1 MATSVLIVGAGPTGL
16 TLALALLKNG
26 VPVRIIDKMPEPR
39 VGQKGNGLQPRTLEV
54 FNCLGVLDDVLTG
67 SGTFKPVRVYKM
79 PGGVEVAKEIHP
91 TTLKDPLPDK
101 PWPNARSMGQDRLE
115 AILARHL
122 EAKGCPVE
130 RGVELQSFAQDN
142 DKVSVQLKKADA
154 SVEYV
159 DVEILVGC
167 DGAHSAVRKGLGLS
181 FLGETMEEDWMIV
194 GDIYVKGLSSGYWHV
209 WGGPGGAPGGVSGHD
224 ALFFNLRTA
233 DDPGLFAVVVGG
245 PKARERSLDPREKP
259 LDTRDGLVEA
269 FYKTTGRTDIEFGEL
284 KHASWWRPNIRM
296 VDKFSEGRVFI
307 AGDAAHTHSPAGG
320 QGLNSSVQDGFNL
333 AWKIALVHKELAPP
347 TLLTTYT
354 AERLPVI
361 TTMLQ
366 KTTALFSK
374 TLALF
379 KQGAGTAAD
388 DAEKEWQRT
397 RSEMEQF
404 GVNYRGS
411 GIVLDER
418 NPLADAVPS
427 AYGSGDGVLRA
438 GDRAPSAPVS
448 CAGDAWVQKL
458 FDVFGC
464 EKHTILVFT
473 SKAEVARAVV
483 DAVNSLPEG
492 VADVVVVAPEGQVLG
507 VAGAKFL
514 QDVDGQ
520 AASIYQVDHEPA
532 IVVVRPDGVIGAI
545 VLEAGGIGRYFAEIL
560 A

>member
-1 MATSVLIVGAGPTGL
+1 MATSVLIAGAGPTGL

-26 VPVRIIDKMPEPR
+26 VTVRIIDKMPEPR

-54 FNCLGVLDDVLTG
+54 FNFLGVLDDVIAG

-122 EAKGCPVE
+122 EAQSCPVE
-130 RGVELQSFAQDN
+130 RGVELHSFTQSD
-142 DKVSVQLKKADA
+142 DKVSVQLKKADG
-154 SVEYV
+154 SVEHV

-209 WGGPGGAPGGVSGHD
+209 WGGPGGAPGGVSGQD
-224 ALFFNLRTA
+224 GLFFNLRTT

-245 PKARERSLDPREKP
+245 PEARERSLDPLEKP

-296 VDKFSEGRVFI
+296 VDKFSEGRVFV

-333 AWKIALVHKELAPP
+333 AWKIALVHKKLAPP

-379 KQGAGTAAD
+379 KHGAGAAAD

-411 GIVLDER
+411 GIALDER
-418 NPLADAVPS
+418 NPLADAMPS
-427 AYGSGDGVLRA
+427 AYGPGDGVLRA
-438 GDRAPSAPVS
+438 GDRAPSAPVK
-448 CAGDAWVQKL
+448 CASDVGMQKL
-458 FDVFGC
+458 FDVLGC

-473 SKAEVARAVV
+473 SKEETVQTVV
-483 DAVNSLPEG
+483 DAVKSLPEG
-492 VADVVVVAPEGQVLG
+492 VADVIVVAPEGQDVG
-507 VAGAKFL
+507 DVCAKIL

-520 AASIYQVDHEPA
+520 AAGIYQVDHEPT
-532 IVVVRPDGVIGAI
+532 IVVIRPDGVIGAI
-545 VLEAGGIGRYFAEIL
+545 VLEAKGIGRYFANIL

>member
-1 MATSVLIVGAGPTGL
+1 MATSVLIAGAGPTGL
-16 TLALALLKNG
+16 TLALALLENG

-54 FNCLGVLDDVLTG
+54 FNFLGVLDDVLAG

-130 RGVELQSFAQDN
+130 RGVELQSFTQSDDN
-142 DKVSVQLKKADA
+142 VSVQLKKADG
-154 SVEYV
+154 SIEPL

-194 GDIYVKGLSSGYWHV
+194 GDVYVKGLSSDYWHV
-209 WGGPGGAPGGVSGHD
+209 WGGPGGASGGNPGDG
-224 ALFFNLRTA
+224 LFFNLRTA

-245 PKARERSLDPREKP
+245 PKASERSMDPSQKP

-296 VDKFSEGRVFI
+296 VDKFSEGRIFI

-333 AWKIALVHKELAPP
+333 AWKIALVHKKLAPP

-354 AERLPVI
+354 FERLPVI

-379 KQGAGTAAD
+379 KQGAGAAAD

-411 GIVLDER
+411 DIVLDER

-427 AYGSGDGVLRA
+427 AYGAGDGVLRA
-438 GDRAPSAPVS
+438 GDRAPSAPVWDAS
-448 CAGDAWVQKL
+448 DAGVQKL
-458 FDVFGC
+458 FDVLGC
-464 EKHTILVFT
+464 TNHTIVVFT
-473 SKAEVARAVV
+473 AKEGTAQTVV
-483 DAVNSLPEG
+483 DAVKSLPEG
-492 VADVVVVAPEGQVLG
+492 VTDVVVVTLEGQVLED
-507 VAGAKFL
+507 VDARIL
-514 QDVDGQ
+514 QDVDGH
-520 AASIYQVDHEPA
+520 AVGIYQVYHEPT
-532 IVVVRPDGVIGAI
+532 IVIVRPDGVIGAI
-545 VLEAGGIGRYFAEIL
+545 VLEAGGIGRYFAKVL

>member
-1 MATSVLIVGAGPTGL
+1 SLTLQVGAGPTGL

-54 FNCLGVLDDVLTG
+54 FNLLGVLDDVLAS

-79 PGGVEVAKEIHP
+79 PGGVEVAKEIIP

-122 EAKGCPVE
+122 EAHGCFIE
-130 RGVELQSFAQDN
+130 RGVELQSFTQSD
-142 DKVSVQLKKADA
+142 DMVSVQLKKADG
-154 SVEYV
+154 SVEPV

-181 FLGETMEEDWMIV
+181 FLGETMDEDWMIV
-194 GDIYVKGLSSGYWHV
+194 GDVYVKGLSSDYWHMTNL
-209 WGGPGGAPGGVSGHD
+209 PGRR
-224 ALFFNLRTA
+224 FFNLRTA
-233 DDPGLFAVVVGG
+233 DDPGLFAVVAGG
-245 PKARERSLDPREKP
+245 PKAREQP
-259 LDTRDGLVEA
+259 LDTRNGLVEA
-269 FYKTTGRTDIEFGEL
+269 FYATTGRTDIEFGVL

-296 VDKFSEGRVFI
+296 VNKFSEGRIFI
-307 AGDAAHTHSPAGG
+307 AGGEPRLHVPAGG

-333 AWKIALVHKELAPP
+333 AWKIALVHKKLAAP
-347 TLLTTYT
+347 TLLATYT

-361 TTMLQ
+361 ATMLQ

-379 KQGAGTAAD
+379 KQGAGAAAD
-388 DAEKEWQRT
+388 DAEREWKRT
-397 RSEMEQF
+397 RSEMEQL

-411 GIVLDER
+411 DIVLDER

-438 GDRAPSAPVS
+438 GDRAPSAPLR
-448 CAGDAWVQKL
+448 CAADAGVQKL
-458 FDVFGC
+458 FDVLGC
-464 EKHTILVFT
+464 EKDTVLVFT
-473 SKAEVARAVV
+473 AKGGTAQAVV
-483 DAVNSLPEG
+483 DAAKSLPKGAAE
-492 VADVVVVAPEGQVLG
+492 VVVITPEGQVFE
-507 VAGAKFL
+507 AIDAKVL

-520 AASIYQVDHEPA
+520 ASSIYQVDHEPT

-545 VLEAGGIGRYFAEIL
+545 VLETGGIGRYFVKIL

>member
-1 MATSVLIVGAGPTGL
+1 MATSVLIAGAGPTGL

-26 VPVRIIDKMPEPR
+26 IPVRIIDKMPEPR

-54 FNCLGVLDDVLTG
+54 FNFLGVLDDVLAG

-115 AILARHL
+115 AILARRL
-122 EAKGCPVE
+122 AEQGCPVE
-130 RGVELQSFAQDN
+130 RGVELQRFARDD
-142 DKVSVQLKKADA
+142 DKVSVRLKKADG
-154 SVEYV
+154 SVEHV

-167 DGAHSAVRKGLGLS
+167 DGAHSAVRKGLRLS

-209 WGGPGGAPGGVSGHD
+209 WGGPGGAPGSPSGD
-224 ALFFNLRTA
+224 GLFFNLRTA
-233 DDPGLFAVVVGG
+233 DDPGLFAIVVGG

-269 FYKTTGRTDIEFGEL
+269 FYKTTGRTDIEFGAL

-296 VDKFSEGRVFI
+296 VDNFSEGRVFI

-333 AWKIALVHKELAPP
+333 AWKIALVHKKLSPP
-347 TLLTTYT
+347 TLLATYT
-354 AERLPVI
+354 SERLPVI
-361 TTMLQ
+361 AAMLQ

-379 KQGAGTAAD
+379 KQGAGAAAD

-411 GIVLDER
+411 EIVLDER

-427 AYGSGDGVLRA
+427 AYGSGDAVLRA
-438 GDRAPSAPVS
+438 GDRAPSASVR
-448 CAGDAWVQKL
+448 CASDAGTQKL
-458 FDVFGC
+458 FDVLGC

-473 SKAEVARAVV
+473 AKEGAVQAVIDAAKLLPKGVAEVI
-483 DAVNSLPEG
+483 
-492 VADVVVVAPEGQVLG
+492 VVAPEGQFV
-507 VAGAKFL
+507 GAVDAKIL
-514 QDVDGQ
+514 WDVDEK
-520 AASIYQVDHEPA
+520 AASIYQVDHEQT

-545 VLEAGGIGRYFAEIL
+545 VVDAEGIGRYFAKIL
-560 A
+560 E

>member
-1 MATSVLIVGAGPTGL
+1 MHLSCSSIPSQAGAGPTGL

-26 VPVRIIDKMPEPR
+26 VTVRIIDKMPEPR

-54 FNCLGVLDDVLTG
+54 FNSFGVLDDVLAG

-79 PGGVEVAKEIHP
+79 PGGVEVAKEIIP

-115 AILARHL
+115 AILARRL
-122 EAKGCPVE
+122 AEQGRPVE
-130 RGVELQSFAQDN
+130 HGVELQSFAQDD
-142 DKVSVQLKKADA
+142 DKVSVQLKKADG
-154 SVEYV
+154 SVEHV

-181 FLGETMEEDWMIV
+181 FLGETMEEDWMIA
-194 GDIYVKGLSSGYWHV
+194 GDIYVKGLSSGYWHEHQLTEY
-209 WGGPGGAPGGVSGHD
+209 S
-224 ALFFNLRTA
+224 FFNLRTA
-233 DDPGLFAVVVGG
+233 DDPGLFAIVVGG

-307 AGDAAHTHSPAGG
+307 AGGEHAAHTHSPAGG

-333 AWKIALVHKELAPP
+333 AWKIALVHKKLAPP
-347 TLLTTYT
+347 TLLATYT
-354 AERLPVI
+354 SERLPVI
-361 TTMLQ
+361 AAMLQ

-379 KQGAGTAAD
+379 KQGAGAAAD

-411 GIVLDER
+411 EIVLDER

-438 GDRAPSAPVS
+438 GDRAPSAPVR
-448 CAGDAWVQKL
+448 CASDAGTQKL
-458 FDVFGC
+458 FDVLGC
-464 EKHTILVFT
+464 EKHTVLVFT
-473 SKAEVARAVV
+473 EKEGAVQAVIDAAKLLPKGVAEVI
-483 DAVNSLPEG
+483 
-492 VADVVVVAPEGQVLG
+492 VVAPEGQFV
-507 VAGAKFL
+507 GAVDAKIL
-514 QDVDGQ
+514 WDVDEK
-520 AASIYQVDHEPA
+520 AASIYQVDHEQT

-545 VLEAGGIGRYFAEIL
+545 VLDAEGIARYFAKTLE
-560 A
+560 

>member
-1 MATSVLIVGAGPTGL
+1 MATSVLIAGAGPTGL

-54 FNCLGVLDDVLTG
+54 FDYLGVLEDVLAV

-91 TTLKDPLPDK
+91 TTLKAPLPDK

-122 EAKGCPVE
+122 EAQGCPVE
-130 RGVELQSFAQDN
+130 RGVELQSFTQDN
-142 DKVSVQLKKADA
+142 DKVSVQLRKVDG
-154 SVEYV
+154 SIEHL

-224 ALFFNLRTA
+224 GLFFNLRTA
-233 DDPGLFAVVVGG
+233 DDPGLFAIVVGG
-245 PKARERSLDPREKP
+245 PTAREKP

-269 FYKTTGRTDIEFGEL
+269 FYKTTGRANIEFGEL
-284 KHASWWRPNIRM
+284 KHASWWRPSIRM
-296 VDKFSEGRVFI
+296 VDTFSEGRVFI

-333 AWKIALVHKELAPP
+333 AWKIALVHKKLAPL
-347 TLLTTYT
+347 TLLATYT

-379 KQGAGTAAD
+379 KQGAGAAAD

-411 GIVLDER
+411 EIVLDER

-427 AYGSGDGVLRA
+427 AYGSGEGVLRA
-438 GDRAPSAPVS
+438 GDGAPSAPVR
-448 CAGDAWVQKL
+448 CASDVGVQEL
-458 FDVFGC
+458 FDVLGC
-464 EKHTILVFT
+464 EKHTILVFA
-473 SKAEVARAVV
+473 SKADAVQAVV
-483 DAVNSLPEG
+483 DATKSLPEG
-492 VADVVVVAPEGQVLG
+492 VAEVVVVAPEGQVFGG
-507 VAGAKFL
+507 VGAKIL

-520 AASIYQVDHEPA
+520 AAGIYQVHHEPT
-532 IVVVRPDGVIGAI
+532 IVVIRPDGVIGAM
-545 VLEAGGIGRYFAEIL
+545 VLEAGGIGRYFAKIL
-560 A
+560 V

>member
-1 MATSVLIVGAGPTGL
+1 MSTSVLIVGAGPTGL

-54 FNCLGVLDDVLTG
+54 FNFLGVLDDVLAG

-91 TTLKDPLPDK
+91 TILKDPLPDK

-122 EAKGCPVE
+122 AGQGCPVE
-130 RGVELQSFAQDN
+130 RGVELQSFTQSDEE
-142 DKVSVQLKKADA
+142 VSVQLKKADG
-154 SVEYV
+154 SVEHI
-159 DVEILVGC
+159 DVEFLVGC

-194 GDIYVKGLSSGYWHV
+194 GDIYVKGLRSGYWHV
-209 WGGPGGAPGGVSGHD
+209 WANSPGCR
-224 ALFFNLRTA
+224 FFNLRTA
-233 DDPGLFAVVVGG
+233 DDPGLFAIVVGG
-245 PKARERSLDPREKP
+245 PKARERALDPREKP

-307 AGDAAHTHSPAGG
+307 AGGERLLYAAHTHSPAGG
-320 QGLNSSVQDGFNL
+320 QGLDSSVQDGFNL
-333 AWKIALVHKELAPP
+333 AWKIALVHKKLAPP
-347 TLLTTYT
+347 TLLATYT
-354 AERLPVI
+354 SERLPVI

-379 KQGAGTAAD
+379 KQGAGAAAD

-411 GIVLDER
+411 EIVLDER
-418 NPLADAVPS
+418 NPLMNAVPS

-438 GDRAPSAPVS
+438 GDRAPSAPVR
-448 CAGDAWVQKL
+448 CAGDVGVQKL

-464 EKHTILVFT
+464 EKHTLLVFT
-473 SKAEVARAVV
+473 SKAGTVQTVV
-483 DAVNSLPEG
+483 DAAKSLPEG
-492 VADVVVVAPEGQVLG
+492 VAEVVVVALEGQVLEA
-507 VAGAKFL
+507 VETKVL

-520 AASIYQVDHEPA
+520 ADSIYQVDHEPT

-545 VLEAGGIGRYFAEIL
+545 VLEAGGIGRYFANVL
-560 A
+560 G